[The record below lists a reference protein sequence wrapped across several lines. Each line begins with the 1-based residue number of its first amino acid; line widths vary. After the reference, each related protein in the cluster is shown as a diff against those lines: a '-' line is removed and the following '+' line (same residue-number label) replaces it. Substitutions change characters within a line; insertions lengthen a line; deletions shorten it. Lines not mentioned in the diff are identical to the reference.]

1 LLALYQQSDAAGR
14 YNLPVLRGH
23 QAFGKALGGE
33 IQIAIRDW
41 GGFLDPR
48 SRNDWWQGR

>member
-1 LLALYQQSDAAGR
+1 VALTEE
-14 YNLPVLRGH
+14 V
-23 QAFGKALGGE
+23 
-33 IQIAIRDW
+33 QIGIRDW